1 MIQGIGHG
9 DLIQDSYGKWHILS
23 LGFRQIHQWQAYYTL
38 GREVFLTPVSFDTAG
53 WFTAGKDGTTDFY
66 YEMDGD
72 FEQLPLKKYDFST
85 TNANIDRCY
94 LRHPSME
101 NYNWKNEGLTLY
113 GTHQM
118 LDAPVS
124 PTFVGLRQR
133 DFSFQM
139 YADLSLDSGEGGIS
153 VYSCENEHY
162 DIALRA
168 REDGNGYEAVLKLN
182 IGNIKHTQSVLPLS
196 DNHARLLIKGDALTY
211 NFSIL
216 QVTMLH
222 IFCCFFIFRCNIL
235 TAI

>member
-72 FEQLPLKKYDFST
+72 FEQLPLK
-85 TNANIDRCY
+85 
-94 LRHPSME
+94 
-101 NYNWKNEGLTLY
+101 NYTWKNEGLTLY

-222 IFCCFFIFRCNIL
+222 IFCCFFIF
-235 TAI
+235 